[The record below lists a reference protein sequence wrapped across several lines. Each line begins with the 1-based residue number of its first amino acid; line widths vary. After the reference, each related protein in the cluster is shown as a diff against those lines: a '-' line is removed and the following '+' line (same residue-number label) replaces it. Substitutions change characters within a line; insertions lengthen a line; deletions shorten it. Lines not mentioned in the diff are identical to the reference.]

1 MSRTAG
7 PRNGKRE
14 GGRNMAVDQKLE
26 DAAVIKLQKDMYEK
40 FENIRKRV
48 SNLQGVIDSLEGQ
61 WHGIGRAAFDTKQY
75 EINTSLQNM
84 GRVLAE
90 VVDAMTTARNI
101 KDSKEDEVRAS
112 VNKIN
117 VLDGAPTMQ
126 SSPFSSF

>member
-1 MSRTAG
+1 
-7 PRNGKRE
+7 
-14 GGRNMAVDQKLE
+14 MAVDQKLE
-26 DAAVIKLQKDMYEK
+26 DAAVVKLQKDMYEK

-48 SNLQGVIDSLEGQ
+48 RSLQGVIDSLEGQ

-84 GRVLAE
+84 GRVLAD
-90 VVDAMTTARNI
+90 VIDAMTTARNI

-117 VLDGAPTMQ
+117 VLDGAPTVQ